1 MEKMGRGRELRRG
14 DKGMFRRGL
23 RSPMFSLHG
32 KRTACFTLFRMRI
45 SIREPQIADG
55 MEYAYAVRRRFRRV
69 RPGGKT
75 GPASIRFPASAVP
88 ADGNDS

>member
-1 MEKMGRGRELRRG
+1 
-14 DKGMFRRGL
+14 
-23 RSPMFSLHG
+23 
-32 KRTACFTLFRMRI
+32 MRI